1 MPSTICWPRWWL
13 WTITTNQYFHDGL
26 KTRYVIIPT
35 KVSRCG
41 DNRSGNCDDD
51 ESANDYD
58 DVCRTI
64 VYDESVDKGQSW
76 QRVRYTD
83 VITMTVA
90 LFQFARVHNR
100 YWRRREGENQS
111 LVQTTMIQKE
121 IDDDD
126 NLIKIYKCIESAK
139 VTFATNR
146 ESTHMEIMKNRNLE
160 RARANW
166 GWWEKA
172 RRWTTM
178 KTPPEMTSVSVRWP
192 SVHDGPQQTIHVSPG
207 VCQEI
212 RNDNR
217 EEGGAAYVQVVTC
230 ILKQ

>member
-1 MPSTICWPRWWL
+1 M
-13 WTITTNQYFHDGL
+13 
-26 KTRYVIIPT
+26 
-35 KVSRCG
+35 
-41 DNRSGNCDDD
+41 
-51 ESANDYD
+51 
-58 DVCRTI
+58 
-64 VYDESVDKGQSW
+64 YDESVDKGQSDNRW
-76 QRVRYTD
+76 GTQMWCT
-83 VITMTVA
+83 ITIC
-90 LFQFARVHNR
+90 LFQFARAHNQ

-111 LVQTTMIQKE
+111 LVQTTMIQKK

-126 NLIKIYKCIESAK
+126 NLTKIYKYIESTK
-139 VTFATNR
+139 VTFLTNR
-146 ESTHMEIMKNRNLE
+146 KHTHMQIMKYRHLE